1 MENKYGVEHDIEHET
16 EHGITNRNGDSIS
29 RTNIRSSRLLRGA
42 ATAALALIA
51 IPLGTV
57 TLPAQQPQQ
66 PQISDPPPAQAGT
79 LPNGTFLLT
88 IFLKHDESKTLD
100 QINAQL
106 KAQGFYKEFP
116 PEGTQVVSLYVM
128 MGVGQVVTLR
138 LPAER
143 LRDVNRAIERTAWG
157 GYRTEFY
164 PTYNYKNIGE
174 DNHAKASA
182 Q

>member
-1 MENKYGVEHDIEHET
+1 MASNMASQIET
-16 EHGITNRNGDSIS
+16 AIASAA
-29 RTNIRSSRLLRGA
+29 TNIRSSRLLRGV

-51 IPLGTV
+51 IALATV

-66 PQISDPPPAQAGT
+66 PQISDSSLAQAGT
-79 LPNGTFLLT
+79 PQNGTFLLT

-116 PEGTQVVSLYVM
+116 PEGTQVVSWYVM
-128 MGVGQVVTLR
+128 VGVGQVVTLR

-143 LRDVNRAIERTAWG
+143 LRDVNRVIERTAWG

-164 PTYNYKNIGE
+164 PTYDYKNIGE
-174 DNHAKASA
+174 DNHAKALA